1 MDPEVMK
8 ALITLTCVCVI
19 AFVSYTF
26 YNDYSLKKQQK
37 EFAEFM
43 KCRNFLREIKDYLQ
57 LVSYWDGKTHS
68 EHTEKIRL
76 DMGDLVADIHANYWQ
91 ECGPIE

>member
-1 MDPEVMK
+1 MGTNVMK
-8 ALITLTCVCVI
+8 ALITFTCVCVI
-19 AFVSYTF
+19 GFVSYTF
-26 YNDYSLKKQQK
+26 YNDYSLRKQQK

-43 KCRNFLREIKDYLQ
+43 KCRNTLRKIKDYLQ
-57 LVSYWDGKTHS
+57 LVGYWDGKTHS

-76 DMGDLVADIHANYWQ
+76 DMGNLVADVHAMHWR